1 MVLPIVCGK
10 SEVTVNMSDHWATR
24 LVEDSD
30 AKALFQLIEH
40 CFAPYEGVVVEPEG
54 IDSDLNS
61 YASELKKIGGQGF
74 VVELAGNIIGLVSG
88 APICADRYQL
98 KKLYLHEQARGS
110 GLATQLVS
118 VVEDLAWRAGA
129 KSLELWS
136 DTRFVRAHRFYER
149 VGFERQEETREL
161 HDLSNS
167 IEYQFVKLV

>member
-1 MVLPIVCGK
+1 MYK
-10 SEVTVNMSDHWATR
+10 SDQWAIR
-24 LVEDSD
+24 PVEDSD

-54 IDSDLNS
+54 VDSDLNN

-74 VVELAGNIIGLVSG
+74 VVELSGNIIGLVSG

-98 KKLYLHEQARGS
+98 KKLYVHETARGS
-110 GLATQLVS
+110 GLANQLVS
-118 VVEDLAWRAGA
+118 MIEGLACEACA

-136 DTRFVRAHRFYER
+136 DTRFERAHRFYER
-149 VGFERQEETREL
+149 EGFVRQVETREL

-167 IEYQFVKLV
+167 IEYQFIKLL